1 MQITCLGAARC
12 VTGSC
17 FLIERGRK
25 YLVDCGL
32 FQGGRQ
38 MEALNRGP
46 WGFNPADIEALFL
59 THAHIDH
66 SGRIPKLVKD
76 GFRGRIYA
84 SVPTVELTKILLLDS
99 AHIQE
104 MEAEWQTRKNKRR
117 GEAITE
123 PLYRLADAEAC
134 FDLFEPVK
142 QDEILRPDADLSIRF
157 RNSGHIL
164 GSSLLEIWDGSSES
178 APKTVFTGDLGH
190 KGQMI
195 VEDPEIL
202 TEADIL
208 FIESTYG
215 NRNHKSIEESE
226 GELLKAIQYSCS
238 RGEKVLIP
246 AFAVERTQELLFIL
260 AGFFRQKLI
269 PPMPVYLDS
278 PLAIAATTIF
288 RNMKQYYDEE
298 ARAALD
304 SGLAPFDFDQLVLT
318 PSALESMAI
327 NGHPGPAIVIAGNG
341 MCTAGRIR
349 HHLKHNLWRPGCS
362 LVIAGFQVAGSLG
375 RSIVE
380 GARMVRILGERVIVR
395 AKVFTIG
402 GLSAHADQNGLL
414 EWISHFKNPKMR
426 VYVIHGEQSVSDEF
440 ANIVR
445 QKFGFDTQ
453 VPSIGDRITDYV
465 AMQRA
470 ETFAAMQ
477 TEGPGWGGR
486 ISELAQK
493 TDALRS
499 ILANPGSDLPP
510 HVLQRIEDEMISA
523 KAHLDEALQSAR
535 GNREQ
540 GAGSRKQE

>member
-12 VTGSC
+12 VTGSS
-17 FLIERGRK
+17 FLIDTGRK

-32 FQGGRQ
+32 FQGGHR

-66 SGRIPKLVKD
+66 SGRIPGLVKD

-84 SVPTVELTKILLLDS
+84 TVPTVELTKILLLDS

-104 MEAEWQTRKNKRR
+104 MEAEWQTRKNERR
-117 GEAITE
+117 GESLTE
-123 PLYRLADAEAC
+123 PLYRLPDAEAC
-134 FDLFEPVK
+134 FPLFEPVK
-142 QDEILRPDADLSIRF
+142 QDEILRPDPDLSIRF

-164 GSSLLEIWDGSSES
+164 GSSLLEIFDGPPQS
-178 APKTVFTGDLGH
+178 AKKTVFTGDLGH

-195 VEDPEIL
+195 VQDPEIVS
-202 TEADIL
+202 EADIL

-226 GELLKAIQYSCS
+226 RELLKAIEYSWGH
-238 RGEKVLIP
+238 GEKVLIP

-260 AGFFRQKLI
+260 GRFFRQKLI

-288 RNMKQYYDEE
+288 RNMKQYYD
-298 ARAALD
+298 AQTRAALD
-304 SGLAPFDFDQLVLT
+304 SGDDPFNFDQLVLT
-318 PSALESMAI
+318 RSALESMEI
-327 NGHPGPAIVIAGNG
+327 NRHPGPAVVIAGNG

-362 LVIAGFQVAGSLG
+362 LVIAGFQAAGSLG

-414 EWISHFKNPKMR
+414 EWLGNFKNPKMR
-426 VYVIHGEQSVSDEF
+426 VYVIHGEPGVSDEF

-445 QKFGFDTQ
+445 QKFGLDVQ

-465 AMQRA
+465 GMERA
-470 ETFAAMQ
+470 ETPAGME
-477 TEGPGWGGR
+477 TEGGPEWGGH

-493 TDALRS
+493 ADALGI
-499 ILANPGSDLPP
+499 ILENAGRDLPP
-510 HVLQRIEDEMISA
+510 HVLQKIEDEMISA

-535 GNREQ
+535 G
-540 GAGSRKQE
+540 AGKSER

>member
-17 FLIERGRK
+17 FLIESGRK

-38 MEALNRGP
+38 MAALNRSP
-46 WGFNPADIEALFL
+46 WGFNPAGIEALFL

-76 GFRGRIYA
+76 GFRGKIYA
-84 SVPTVELTKILLLDS
+84 STPTVELTKILLLDS

-117 GEAITE
+117 GEPTTE
-123 PLYRLADAEAC
+123 PLYGLADAEAC
-134 FDLFEPVK
+134 LDLFEPVK
-142 QDEILRPDADLSIRF
+142 QDEILRLDADLSIRF

-164 GSSLLEIWDGSSES
+164 GASLLEIWDGPSES
-178 APKTVFTGDLGH
+178 GSKTVFTGDLGY

-195 VEDPEIL
+195 VEEPEIL
-202 TEADIL
+202 TEADTL

-215 NRNHKSIEESE
+215 NRNHKSLEESKH
-226 GELLKAIQYSCS
+226 ELLKAIQYSCS

-246 AFAVERTQELLFIL
+246 AFAVERTQELLGIL
-260 AGFFRQKLI
+260 SGFVQQKLI
-269 PPMPVYLDS
+269 PPVPVYVDS
-278 PLAIAATTIF
+278 PRAIAATTIF
-288 RNMKQYYDEE
+288 RNMKQYYDAES
-298 ARAALD
+298 RAALD
-304 SGLAPFDFDQLVLT
+304 SGIGPFDFDQLVLT

-327 NGHPGPAIVIAGNG
+327 NNHPGPAIVIAGNG

-362 LVIAGFQVAGSLG
+362 LVIAGFQAAGSLG
-375 RSIVE
+375 RRLVE

-402 GLSAHADQNGLL
+402 GLSAHADQNGLI
-414 EWISHFKNPKMR
+414 EWIGHFKNPKMR

-445 QKFGFDTQ
+445 QKFGFETQ
-453 VPSIGDRITDYV
+453 VPSIGDRIAGSGEREAGSGEREAGSEEQGT
-465 AMQRA
+465 
-470 ETFAAMQ
+470 
-477 TEGPGWGGR
+477 GWGIH
-486 ISELAQK
+486 ISELVQK
-493 TDALRS
+493 TDALRR
-499 ILANPGSDLPP
+499 IMANPGSEIPP
-510 HVLQRIEDEMISA
+510 PVLERIEDEVISA

-535 GNREQ
+535 GK
-540 GAGSRKQE
+540 AKDL